1 MSKLYGMSIISQKN
15 IADENFKLKSSIV
28 KIFVNILHLIYA
40 FILNNCVNYSKLK
53 KEIKHLYH
61 RTLSFLTPLEIENS
75 P

>member
-40 FILNNCVNYSKLK
+40 FILNNCQLFQAQERNKTF
-53 KEIKHLYH
+53 I
-61 RTLSFLTPLEIENS
+61 P
-75 P
+75 